1 MNFDDRIKYDS
12 KEYVAAI
19 ENTLD
24 ELKKYRFDNEYRNT
38 LGDAI
43 IEKLSEWDKEI
54 RKRKEDPFTIVICG
68 DFKRGKSSFI
78 NALLGEDVVT
88 TNVTT
93 ETVTLNKISYGL
105 HSNEAV
111 LSGGKKLI
119 LTDEELQRDN
129 LENIIKQSN
138 EPIMQINIYRPIEI
152 LKDITIIDTPGM
164 DDSLKNFDELVDHAL
179 RQADAV
185 IYLFSVNYPL
195 SQNEQ
200 LFLKTNIIPQKYT
213 SLYIVGNFADVFR
226 NKDDYDRMTELTND
240 RVSSII
246 PGQNVYLLSAL
257 DERCRQLGESPLNT
271 NLFEVLSS
279 SFDTLRTSINEM
291 IQNKKDY
298 VLPERMKRM
307 LDLMI
312 SDLNSSIAAL
322 ESGLEMNVN
331 DIQAA
336 YDEVN
341 EKKRLESIEL
351 NEHNERIE
359 SSVDGM
365 KAEAHSWINSVFDRL
380 EKDMDNLTL
389 FSREDITKYYTF
401 FCIDVV
407 QEALQRSIDTHIEK
421 IYNDA
426 EAISEELTRS
436 ISKNTNN
443 TEYNFKF
450 SLESKTWTKGDNV
463 GYIADTFGGMFGAL
477 PQLIGLAIGGAMR
490 EKEMQN
496 NLPDVVKEIRLKFPE
511 FRINS
516 QSSIDEAYN
525 KMLLKVKKSSAGIL
539 FRQNRFCRS
548 SDRTSINY
556 CPSKRRTKGEN
567 RRHNKRNSF
576 LHRKV
581 GKNMMKK
588 EV

>member
-54 RKRKEDPFTIVICG
+54 RKRKEDPFTVVICG
-68 DFKRGKSSFI
+68 DFKRGKSTFI

-129 LENIIKQSN
+129 LEYIIKQSN

-226 NKDDYDRMTELTND
+226 NKDDYDRMTELIND

-271 NLFEVLSS
+271 NLSEVLFS

-380 EKDMDNLTL
+380 EKDMENLSL

-407 QEALQRSIDTHIEK
+407 QEALQKSIDTHIEK

-463 GYIADTFGGMFGAL
+463 GYIADIIGGMFGAL
-477 PQLIGLAIGGAMR
+477 PQYIGLAIGGAMR

-516 QSSIDEAYN
+516 QSAIDEAYN
-525 KMLLKVKKSSAGIL
+525 KMLLKVKKALQEYYSDKIAFAEAQIEQASIIARQSEEQKAKTEGII
-539 FRQNRFCRS
+539 NEIRS
-548 SDRTSINY
+548 YIE
-556 CPSKRRTKGEN
+556 KLEKI
-567 RRHNKRNSF
+567 
-576 LHRKV
+576 
-581 GKNMMKK
+581 
-588 EV
+588 

>member
-525 KMLLKVKKSSAGIL
+525 KMLLKVKKALQEYYSDKIAFAEAQIEQASIIARQSEEQKAKTEGIIKEI
-539 FRQNRFCRS
+539 RS
-548 SDRTSINY
+548 YIE
-556 CPSKRRTKGEN
+556 KLEKI
-567 RRHNKRNSF
+567 
-576 LHRKV
+576 
-581 GKNMMKK
+581 
-588 EV
+588 

>member
-12 KEYVAAI
+12 KEYVAVI

-24 ELKKYRFDNEYRNT
+24 ELKKYRFDNEYRNI
-38 LGDAI
+38 LGEAL

-111 LSGGKKLI
+111 LPGGKKLI

-213 SLYIVGNFADVFR
+213 SLYVVGNFADVFR
-226 NKDDYDRMTELTND
+226 NKDDYDRMSELTND

-271 NLFEVLSS
+271 NLSEMLSS
-279 SFDTLRTSINEM
+279 SFNTLRTSINEM

-312 SDLNSSIAAL
+312 SDLNSSITAL

-351 NEHNERIE
+351 NEQNERIE

-365 KAEAHSWINSVFDRL
+365 KAEAHSWINTVFDRL

-407 QEALQRSIDTHIEK
+407 QEALQKSIDTHIEK

-436 ISKNTNN
+436 ISKNTNS

-450 SLESKTWTKGDNV
+450 SIESKTWTKGDNV
-463 GYIADTFGGMFGAL
+463 GYIADRFGGMFGAL

-516 QSSIDEAYN
+516 QSAIDEAYN
-525 KMLLKVKKSSAGIL
+525 KMLLKVKKALQEYYSDKIALAEAQIEQASIIARQSEEQKAKTEGIIKEI
-539 FRQNRFCRS
+539 RS
-548 SDRTSINY
+548 YIE
-556 CPSKRRTKGEN
+556 KLEKI
-567 RRHNKRNSF
+567 
-576 LHRKV
+576 
-581 GKNMMKK
+581 
-588 EV
+588 

>member
-12 KEYVAAI
+12 KEYIAAI

-516 QSSIDEAYN
+516 QSAIDEAYN
-525 KMLLKVKKSSAGIL
+525 KMLLKVKKALQEYYSDKIAFAEAQIEQASIIARQSEEQKAKTEGIIKEI
-539 FRQNRFCRS
+539 RS
-548 SDRTSINY
+548 YIE
-556 CPSKRRTKGEN
+556 KLEKI
-567 RRHNKRNSF
+567 
-576 LHRKV
+576 
-581 GKNMMKK
+581 
-588 EV
+588 